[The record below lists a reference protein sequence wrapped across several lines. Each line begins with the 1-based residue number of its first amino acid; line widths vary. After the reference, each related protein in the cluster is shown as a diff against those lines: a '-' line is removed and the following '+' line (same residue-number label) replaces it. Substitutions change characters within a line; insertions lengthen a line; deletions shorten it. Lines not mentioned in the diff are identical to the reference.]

1 MTINFHYKQ
10 SSFPLK
16 HRNNKNVT
24 NYQAKE
30 TLNLEFSTHLAN
42 IYMPV
47 ILLLTFEQPGKEKP
61 PFLLPKQNSN
71 DLNTAKIL
79 YYMYVVLSY
88 FEQTCDL

>member
-1 MTINFHYKQ
+1 
-10 SSFPLK
+10 
-16 HRNNKNVT
+16 
-24 NYQAKE
+24 
-30 TLNLEFSTHLAN
+30 
-42 IYMPV
+42 MPV